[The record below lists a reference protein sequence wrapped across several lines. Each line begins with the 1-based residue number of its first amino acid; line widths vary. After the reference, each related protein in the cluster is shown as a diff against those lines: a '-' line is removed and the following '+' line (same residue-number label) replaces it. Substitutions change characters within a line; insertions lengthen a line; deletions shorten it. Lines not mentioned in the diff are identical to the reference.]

1 MHIAVSERMEEVQRK
16 TSEKTQAR
24 QSQSWPGQC
33 PVVCCIRAPGMTR
46 SETNMSVTARDSS
59 NRLGG
64 WRRARL
70 HRTEINTRRFP
81 STDMMMMEII
91 TMICTIIIIHIN
103 LKHFY

>member
-24 QSQSWPGQC
+24 HSQSWPGQY
-33 PVVCCIRAPGMTR
+33 PVVCCMRAPGMTSR
-46 SETNMSVTARDSS
+46 DTNMSVTARDSS

-70 HRTEINTRRFP
+70 HNTEINTYN
-81 STDMMMMEII
+81 
-91 TMICTIIIIHIN
+91 IIHQYRGAMV
-103 LKHFY
+103 KQTCPYQKVSQH